1 MWCIQW
7 CKLGALSID
16 RDGENPVTRLH
27 QNCTS
32 GRIQQVLNAMNAQE
46 SPINKGSDGR
56 WLFCVA
62 PMMDWT
68 GTSQK
73 AKRDQH
79 LSHVSIGHVVPNE
92 VPPLVR
98 SFDEQAVSRFCAC
111 SAAAA

>member
-1 MWCIQW
+1 MQNYPAGPNLYTISE
-7 CKLGALSID
+7 KRKINEMNNLDRRFSI
-16 RDGENPVTRLH
+16 
-27 QNCTS
+27 
-32 GRIQQVLNAMNAQE
+32 
-46 SPINKGSDGR
+46 
-56 WLFCVA
+56 A

-73 AKRDQH
+73 VKRDQH

-98 SFDEQAVSRFCAC
+98 SFDEQAVSRYCVC

>member
-1 MWCIQW
+1 LEGIKTNEMNN
-7 CKLGALSID
+7 LGYRFS
-16 RDGENPVTRLH
+16 
-27 QNCTS
+27 
-32 GRIQQVLNAMNAQE
+32 
-46 SPINKGSDGR
+46 
-56 WLFCVA
+56 VA

-98 SFDEQAVSRFCAC
+98 SFDEQAISRSCVC
-111 SAAAA
+111 